1 MPLPRQLLDS
11 RSFIGAFRVLS
22 RVIKD
27 TASLVGPLE
36 DEVAGKNSKVSVDWT
51 DDLSAT
57 FAHAQSTL
65 SSSRTIVLPQPTDQL
80 WIVTDGSMKKHGLGA
95 TLYLGRGDKLLLGG
109 FFSAKLRARQMTWLP
124 CEIEALSIAAA
135 VKHFSPYITLLNRLY
150 GV

>member
-1 MPLPRQLLDS
+1 MKLLGKIQ
-11 RSFIGAFRVLS
+11 RTVL
-22 RVIKD
+22 
-27 TASLVGPLE
+27 
-36 DEVAGKNSKVSVDWT
+36 NWT

-124 CEIEALSIAAA
+124 CEIEALSIAAG
-135 VKHFSPYITLLNRLY
+135 R
-150 GV
+150 